1 MISVILGVYIM
12 NTLDIFKTHIQ
23 EMMDTDYCSFIKALI
38 SIETGETNQDKLQA
52 FYTLYMENDDVTF
65 VNEFFHKS

>member
-1 MISVILGVYIM
+1 M
-12 NTLDIFKTHIQ
+12 NTLDIFKTQIQ
-23 EMMDTDYCSFIKALI
+23 EMMDIDYCSFIKALI

-52 FYTLYMENDDVTF
+52 LYTSYMENDDVTF

>member
-1 MISVILGVYIM
+1 MVTVILGVYIM
-12 NTLDIFKTHIQ
+12 NTLDIFKTQIQ

-38 SIETGETNQDKLQA
+38 SIETEETNQDKLQA
-52 FYTLYMENDDVTF
+52 LYTSYMENDDVTF